1 MLSREILCIR
11 VFYAGIRYGCEKRND
26 KMKVVKKRKKKKTKT
41 AMSPM
46 LSMQESRGI
55 LNFDSSTHAK
65 TIMIPKRQTQ
75 TLLTHARC
83 KVLFFFCHR
92 VYDQNYIIFIRRI
105 LFSKNLFF
113 FLLYKKERD
122 FLINPRQHTIN
133 NTITLLQCRI

>member
-11 VFYAGIRYGCEKRND
+11 VFYAGIRYGCEKRNENEGG
-26 KMKVVKKRKKKKTKT
+26 KKRKKKKTKT

-113 FLLYKKERD
+113 FS
-122 FLINPRQHTIN
+122 II
-133 NTITLLQCRI
+133 